1 MIGERLKSLRL
12 MKKLSQIDLGKIIG
26 ISNVTLSQYESND
39 RQPDNKTLKAIAD
52 FFNVSTDYLLG
63 LTDEPEP
70 AKNLKEKLSWLLN
83 EEHKGSITLFPKKDH
98 NRPYTI
104 DDWPAF
110 MKQLPE
116 DQAMH
121 HENMKYPD
129 DQKLVIMEL
138 ARKAK
143 QKKQAKVNKLLDY
156 SDEVIDDALI
166 YAAFDDEKRKK
177 MNEED

>member
-1 MIGERLKSLRL
+1 MYGYRLKSLR
-12 MKKLSQIDLGKIIG
+12 KNIGKTQEEVAAGLG
-26 ISNVTLSQYESND
+26 VTRGAYSHFEND
-39 RQPDNKTLKAIAD
+39 RNEPDYETLRKLAEY
-52 FFNVSTDYLLG
+52 FHVSTDYLLG
-63 LTDEPEP
+63 HTDDPTT
-70 AKNLKEKLSWLLN
+70 AKTFKEKISRLLSQ
-83 EEHKGSITLFPKKDH
+83 EHSGSITLFPNKEI

-104 DDWPAF
+104 NDWPAF
-110 MKQLPE
+110 LASLPE

-121 HENMKYPD
+121 YQDVEYPD
-129 DQKLVIMEL
+129 DQKVKIMEL

-143 QKKQAKVNKLLDY
+143 QKKMKKIEKFLKY